1 MKYRVLL
8 SDADN
13 TLFDFDRGERQAI
26 RQTFQS
32 FGIPDTDENSRLYAR
47 HNLRQWK
54 RLEAGETTQDRLT
67 VERFETFLQEID
79 STADAAAMSVFSER
93 LLMEQRFLMPGAPA
107 FCRQVS
113 AAMPIYLVTN
123 GIARV
128 QHSRFDSS
136 ELRPYFTQILISEE
150 VGFAKPDPRMLWQA
164 LQLAGVQ
171 PQQAVLLGDSVS
183 ADIQSARSAGID
195 SILLTAAPDDTQG
208 ATYAVQ
214 TLEQAQR
221 LILQDQPAAA
231 GQ

>member
-54 RLEAGETTQDRLT
+54 RLEAGETTQARLT
-67 VERFETFLQEID
+67 VERFETFLQEIG
-79 STADAAAMSVFSER
+79 SAADAVAMSVFYER
-93 LLMEQRFLMPGAPA
+93 RLMEQRFLMPGALA
-107 FCRQVS
+107 FCQQVS

-136 ELRPYFTQILISEE
+136 ELRPCFAQILISEE
-150 VGFAKPDPRMLWQA
+150 VGFAKPDPRMLWRA
-164 LQLAGVQ
+164 LQLAGIQ

-183 ADIQSARSAGID
+183 ADIQAARNAGID
-195 SILLTAAPDDTQG
+195 SILLTATPDDPQG

-214 TLEQAQR
+214 NLEQAQR

>member
-13 TLFDFDRGERQAI
+13 TLFDFDRGEKQAI
-26 RQTFQS
+26 HQTLQA
-32 FGIPDTDENSRLYAR
+32 FGVPDTDENSRLYAR

-67 VERFETFLQEID
+67 VERFETFLQEIG
-79 STADAAAMSVFSER
+79 STADAAAMSVFYER
-93 LLMEQRFLMPGAPA
+93 RLMEQRFLMPGALA
-107 FCRQVS
+107 FCRQV
-113 AAMPIYLVTN
+113 AMPIYLVTN

-136 ELRPYFTQILISEE
+136 ELRPCFAQILISEE
-150 VGFAKPDPRMLWQA
+150 VGFAKPDPRMLWRA

-171 PQQAVLLGDSVS
+171 PQKAVLLGDSVS
-183 ADIQSARSAGID
+183 ADIQAARNAGID
-195 SILLTAAPDDTQG
+195 SILLTASPDDTQG
-208 ATYAVQ
+208 ATYAVR

-221 LILQDQPAAA
+221 LILQN
-231 GQ
+231 